1 MPYQFQEFNNIQP
14 DSETPVLSD
23 SSLESTA
30 VETSPLVS
38 SSYVPIIR
46 SVDKVPSSIPK
57 KVSVSEDFIR
67 ASVGFH
73 QIDTLKRN
81 ISQLYPDTIKLD
93 HTPQDAVLGSGDFAT
108 MQKKD
113 RNTHPVQG
121 PTKFGDIV
129 HIDIWSRH
137 IYRQHS
143 LWFAFHR

>member
-1 MPYQFQEFNNIQP
+1 
-14 DSETPVLSD
+14 
-23 SSLESTA
+23 
-30 VETSPLVS
+30 
-38 SSYVPIIR
+38 
-46 SVDKVPSSIPK
+46 
-57 KVSVSEDFIR
+57 
-67 ASVGFH
+67 
-73 QIDTLKRN
+73 
-81 ISQLYPDTIKLD
+81 LD